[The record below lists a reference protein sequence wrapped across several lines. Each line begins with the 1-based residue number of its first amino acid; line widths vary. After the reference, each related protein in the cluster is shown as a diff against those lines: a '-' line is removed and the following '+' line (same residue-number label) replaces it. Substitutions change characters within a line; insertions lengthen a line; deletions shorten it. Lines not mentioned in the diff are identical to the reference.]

1 MKHCIDCGT
10 ELSENAKFCPSCGKK
25 VESQGCPQCGC
36 TNIQAGVK
44 FCPECGAKIVSHE
57 ASVSTVPQSKNPVQS
72 KKQVQDIVNTISN
85 TDKKRDGKRPEKKEK
100 INQRLK
106 AA

>member
-1 MKHCIDCGT
+1 MRHCVDCNT
-10 ELSENAKFCPSCGKK
+10 KLPENIKFCPSCGKK
-25 VESQGCPQCGC
+25 VEIQRCSQCGC

-85 TDKKRDGKRPEKKEK
+85 TDKKEMERDQRKRKK
-100 INQRLK
+100 
-106 AA
+106 